1 MEETKEMIPDNSV
14 QNLDSPL
21 MVISKED
28 FFVNYQSSTSIT
40 NVDYKLMERFV
51 VVLKVLS
58 SELKIIIEK

>member
-1 MEETKEMIPDNSV
+1 MEETKEMIPDNSE

-58 SELKIIIEK
+58 SEHKIIIEK